1 MSRDLIEA
9 FHRRE
14 EMIMRSLLRL
24 QALRHNYRA
33 ARLLTGECR
42 EMMYSYLKRQDDQ
55 FYAQMSQFY
64 HDNRPALKMIEFLTV
79 DIKELRVA
87 TFAFFEQ
94 YGVANPLEQGR
105 NFIRDLRGYKQVVLE
120 RFRVE
125 RDYLM
130 PLLVRMSQN
139 SDQWLVGK

>member
-1 MSRDLIEA
+1 MSEDLVEA

-14 EMIMRSLLRL
+14 EMILHSLLRL

-33 ARLLTGECR
+33 VRLLTGECR
-42 EMMYSYLKRQDDQ
+42 EMIYSYLKRQDDQ
-55 FYAQMSQFY
+55 FYSRMTEFY
-64 HDNRPALKMIEFLTV
+64 GENRSALKMIEFLIV
-79 DIKELRVA
+79 DIKELKVA

-105 NFIRDLRGYKQVVLE
+105 NFARDLRGYKQVVSE

-125 RDYLM
+125 GDYLL
-130 PLLVRMSQN
+130 PLLMRMSQN
-139 SDQWLVGK
+139 SSQWLVGK

>member
-1 MSRDLIEA
+1 MSKDLVEL

-14 EMIMRSLLRL
+14 EMIVRSLLRL

-42 EMMYSYLKRQDDQ
+42 EMIYSYLKRQDEQ
-55 FYAQMSQFY
+55 FYATMTEFY
-64 HDNRPALKMIEFLTV
+64 RENRSALKMIEFLTV

-105 NFIRDLRGYKQVVLE
+105 NFARDLRGYKQIVLE

-125 RDYLM
+125 TDYLL
-130 PLLVRMSQN
+130 PLLKRMSQN
-139 SDQWLVGK
+139 SDQWLVGR

>member
-1 MSRDLIEA
+1 MSNDLIEA
-9 FHRRE
+9 FYRRE
-14 EMIMRSLLRL
+14 EMILRSLLRL

-42 EMMYSYLKRQDDQ
+42 EMMYSYLKRQDNQ
-55 FYAQMSQFY
+55 FYSQMSQFY
-64 HDNRPALKMIEFLTV
+64 HDNRSALKMIEFLTV
-79 DIKELRVA
+79 DIKEVRVA

-94 YGVANPLEQGR
+94 YGVGNPLEQGR